1 MLPNTPLNG
10 AVEVARRIQEGL
22 ATRSIARL
30 TPGLVTASFGV
41 VERDPDER
49 DLSALLRR
57 ADDLLYQAKNDGR
70 NQVATSALA

>member
-1 MLPNTPLNG
+1 M
-10 AVEVARRIQEGL
+10 
-22 ATRSIARL
+22 
-30 TPGLVTASFGV
+30 TASFGV